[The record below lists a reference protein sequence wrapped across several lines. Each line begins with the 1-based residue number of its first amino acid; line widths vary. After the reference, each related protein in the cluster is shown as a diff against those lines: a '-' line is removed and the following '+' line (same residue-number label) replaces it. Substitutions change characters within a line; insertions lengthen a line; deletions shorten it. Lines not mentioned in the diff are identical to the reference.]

1 MDVAT
6 GLLTIVED
14 IGPTS
19 DTAVGR
25 LIENPENGYLNIAM
39 FNYFIGRLRLGYS
52 MRLPTESF

>member
-6 GLLTIVED
+6 GLED
-14 IGPTS
+14 IGLTS
-19 DTAVGR
+19 LRLIVGR
-25 LIENPENGYLNIAM
+25 LIENPENGDLNIAM